1 MIENIYPFSLRES
14 TFALPYQPLER
25 VSEPRQGSLPL
36 KIMDV
41 LQSLQKELTS
51 ALPYQPL
58 EQVSESRQ
66 ESLALEIMDVLQSLQ
81 KELQVEINGYGE
93 VVDYLLEYPDMLNL
107 LPEIGYAIKE
117 KFPDAK
123 LVLEV
128 YKDPEI
134 DCEDLRFYVRYPSY
148 DRELIRRLSKG
159 IWEICKKFSDKIKDK
174 EGFIAIIA
182 DYKSA

>member
-1 MIENIYPFSLRES
+1 MIEYIYPFSL
-14 TFALPYQPLER
+14 
-25 VSEPRQGSLPL
+25 
-36 KIMDV
+36 
-41 LQSLQKELTS
+41 KELTS

-58 EQVSESRQ
+58 EQVSEPRQ
-66 ESLALEIMDVLQSLQ
+66 ESLTLEIMDVLQSLQ

-107 LPEIGYAIKE
+107 LPEMGKAIRE

-134 DCEDLRFYVRYPSY
+134 DYEDLEFYIRYTSY
-148 DRELIRRLSKG
+148 DEELTHRIVEG
-159 IWEICKKFSDKIKDK
+159 IWEICEKFSDKVKDK
-174 EGFIAIIA
+174 EGFIAISTDFKPA
-182 DYKSA
+182 